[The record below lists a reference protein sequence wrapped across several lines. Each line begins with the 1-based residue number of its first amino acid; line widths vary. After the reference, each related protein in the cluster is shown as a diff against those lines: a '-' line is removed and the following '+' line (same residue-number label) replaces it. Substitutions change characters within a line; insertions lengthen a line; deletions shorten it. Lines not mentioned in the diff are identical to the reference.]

1 MPDSCGYRLTKSYQ
15 ARRLLRSGSALAFA
29 GGLGHVSLLPR
40 LVLTQLRSI
49 MPFITRARV
58 AGGLVAV
65 AIFATAAVPALGQ
78 APSSGVRAAP
88 ARPRFDSTGVG
99 DTSMFAPLNLP
110 PGNEYRSGSGAP
122 GPRYW
127 QQRADYDLKATLDTT
142 AKALHGEM
150 TVRYTNNSP
159 DTLHFLWFQ
168 VEQNAF
174 KSNSLNSYVFPA
186 ESRFGA
192 RNFEGGDVIDRFE
205 EVTANGKGARRAL
218 KLRNEGTVMKAD
230 LAEPLAPGRTATIS
244 AAWHFNIPEHGAD
257 RMGRDGA
264 LYELAQWYPRLNV
277 YDDLR
282 GWNTEPYL
290 GQGEFYLEYGD
301 YTLDVTVPAGYIVAA
316 TGMLQNPRDVLTPAQ
331 IGRLA
336 QAGKSDNVV
345 HIVTRE
351 DLTSGAAR
359 PRKTGTMTWR
369 FAAKNVRDVVF
380 ATSPDY
386 LWDASSY
393 KGSLAQ
399 AFYRPSAIEPWKDAA
414 DMSRM
419 SIQEYSERWFPYP
432 WPQITAVEG
441 PISGMEY
448 PMVAMEAKSADKYDL
463 YNVVT
468 HEIGHMWFPMIV
480 GSNERMHMWQDEG
493 FNTFINTFSEARR
506 YPEKGDQ
513 MARAAGE
520 RSLVTQY
527 MEHNVDEPL
536 EINPDR
542 INPQLLGEN
551 AYVKTS
557 VALQQLRQEILG
569 PEAFDDAFRTYIQ
582 RWAFKHPSPTD
593 FFRTMEDVSGRR
605 LDWYF
610 REWYLENPHFDQAID
625 SVVTAQHGD
634 TLLVAVLYANHARGI
649 EPIRARFTFTD
660 GSTQDFNYPAEVW
673 STNTTSYERE
683 YAFVGKKLAK
693 IQLDPE
699 SRSVDVD
706 RSNNVWPGG
715 GKVTP

>member
-1 MPDSCGYRLTKSYQ
+1 MYNFS
-15 ARRLLRSGSALAFA
+15 
-29 GGLGHVSLLPR
+29 
-40 LVLTQLRSI
+40 
-49 MPFITRARV
+49 RARV
-58 AGGLVAV
+58 AGALAAV
-65 AIFATAAVPALGQ
+65 AFAATVASPRSAGAQ
-78 APSSGVRAAP
+78 SASANRAAP
-88 ARPRFDSTGVG
+88 PRPRFDSTGVG
-99 DTSMFAPLNLP
+99 DTSMFAPLELP
-110 PGNEYRSGSGAP
+110 PGNEFRSGSGAP
-122 GPRYW
+122 GPKYW
-127 QQRADYDLKATLDTT
+127 QQRADYDLRATLDTA
-142 AKALHGEM
+142 AKALRGEM
-150 TVRYTNNSP
+150 TIRYTNNSP

-205 EVTANGKGARRAL
+205 EVMASGKGARRTL
-218 KLRNEGTVMKAD
+218 KLRTEGTVMKAD
-230 LAEPLAPGRTATIS
+230 LAEPLAPGHTVTIN

-257 RMGRDGA
+257 RMGRDGP
-264 LYELAQWYPRLNV
+264 LYELAQWYPRVNV

-290 GQGEFYLEYGD
+290 GQGEFYLEYGN
-301 YTLDVTVPAGYIVAA
+301 YTLEVTVPAGYIVAA
-316 TGMLQNPRDVLTPAQ
+316 TGTLENPREVLTPTQ
-331 IGRLA
+331 MTRLA
-336 QAGKSDNVV
+336 QASKTDSVI
-345 HIVTRE
+345 HIVTQQ

-359 PRKTGTMTWR
+359 PRKSGTMTWR

-380 ATSPDY
+380 AASPEY

-399 AFYRPSAIEPWKDAA
+399 AFYRPSAIDPWKDAA

-419 SIQEYSERWFPYP
+419 SIEEYSERWFPYP
-432 WPQITAVEG
+432 YPQITAVEG

-513 MARAAGE
+513 MQRAAQE

-527 MEHNVDEPL
+527 MQHNVDEPL

-557 VALQQLRQEILG
+557 VALQQLRQEILS
-569 PEAFDDAFRTYIQ
+569 PDAFDDAFRTYIR
-582 RWAFKHPSPTD
+582 RWAFKHPSPVD
-593 FFRTMEDVSGRR
+593 FYRTMEDVSGKR

-610 REWYLENPHFDQAID
+610 REWFLQNPHFDQAID
-625 SVVTAQHGD
+625 SVVTQQRGD
-634 TLLVAVLYANHARGI
+634 TLYVGVLYANHARGI
-649 EPIRARFTFTD
+649 EPIRARFTFSD

-673 STNTTSYERE
+673 STNTSMYPRE
-683 YAFVGKKLAK
+683 YAFVGKKLTK
-693 IQLDPE
+693 IELDPE
-699 SRSVDVD
+699 QRLVDID
-706 RSNNVWPGG
+706 RSNNVWPAPRA
-715 GKVTP
+715 TP

>member
-1 MPDSCGYRLTKSYQ
+1 MTN
-15 ARRLLRSGSALAFA
+15 RS
-29 GGLGHVSLLPR
+29 
-40 LVLTQLRSI
+40 
-49 MPFITRARV
+49 RARV
-58 AGGLVAV
+58 ASCVLAV
-65 AIFATAAVPALGQ
+65 VSLIGTTASAQ
-78 APSSGVRAAP
+78 TTSGKAAAP
-88 ARPRFDSTGVG
+88 PRPRFDSTGVA
-99 DTSMFAPLNLP
+99 DTSIFAPLNLP
-110 PGNEYRSGSGAP
+110 PGNLFRSGSGAP

-127 QQRADYDLKATLDTT
+127 QQRADYDLKATLDT
-142 AKALHGEM
+142 AGKALRGEL
-150 TVRYTNNSP
+150 TLRYTNNSP
-159 DTLHFLWFQ
+159 DTLHFIWFQ

-186 ESRFGA
+186 DSRFGA
-192 RNFEGGDVIDRFE
+192 RNFEGGDAIDRFE
-205 EVTANGKGARRAL
+205 QVAANGKGARHAL
-218 KLRNEGTVMKAD
+218 KLRTEGTVMKAD
-230 LAEPLAPGRTATIS
+230 LAEPLAPGKTATIS

-264 LYELAQWYPRLNV
+264 LYELAQWYPRVNV
-277 YDDLR
+277 YDDIR

-301 YTLDVTVPAGYIVAA
+301 YTLEVTVPAGYIVAA
-316 TGMLQNPRDVLTPAQ
+316 TGALQNSRDVLTPTQ
-331 IGRLA
+331 ITRLS
-336 QAGKSDNVV
+336 QAAKSDSVV
-345 HIVTRE
+345 HIVTQQ

-369 FAAKNVRDVVF
+369 FTAKDVRDVVF
-380 ATSPDY
+380 AASPDY
-386 LWDASSY
+386 LWDASSW
-393 KGSLAQ
+393 KGILAN
-399 AFYRPSAIEPWKDAA
+399 AYYRPSAIDTWKDGA

-419 SIQEYSERWFPYP
+419 SIMEYSERWFQYPY
-432 WPQITAVEG
+432 PQITAVEG

-448 PMVAMEAKSADKYDL
+448 PMVAMEAKSNDKYEL

-513 MARAAGE
+513 MSRAGDE
-520 RSLVTQY
+520 RALVTQY

-569 PEAFDDAFRTYIQ
+569 PAAFDDAFRTYIQ

-593 FFRTMEDVSGRR
+593 FFRTMEDVSGKR

-610 REWYLENPHFDQAID
+610 REWFLENQHFDPAID

-634 TLLVAVLYANHARGI
+634 SMLVGVLYANHARGV
-649 EPIRARFTFTD
+649 EPIRARFTFSD

-673 STNTTSYERE
+673 STNTRMYPRE
-683 YAFVGKKLAK
+683 YAFVGKKLVR
-693 IQLDPE
+693 IELDPDK
-699 SRSVDVD
+699 RLVDVD
-706 RSNNVWPGG
+706 RGNNSWPAQR
-715 GKVTP
+715 VTP